1 MCIQWGSMRTAGF
14 EPDKNRRNLTAS
26 WRRDLYFEK
35 GHPTT
40 KTMEPDRQE
49 KYYKYNTTLQL
60 LKININKKY
69 IIFII
74 LSH

>member
-1 MCIQWGSMRTAGF
+1 MRTAGF

-49 KYYKYNTTLQL
+49 KYYYEYNTTLQL
-60 LKININKKY
+60 LKININEKQNIY
-69 IIFII
+69 ILLF
-74 LSH
+74 